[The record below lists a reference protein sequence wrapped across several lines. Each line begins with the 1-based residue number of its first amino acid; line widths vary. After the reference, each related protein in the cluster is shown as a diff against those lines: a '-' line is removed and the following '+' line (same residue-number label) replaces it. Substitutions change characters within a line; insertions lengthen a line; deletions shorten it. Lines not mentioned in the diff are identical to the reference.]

1 MSLPKINY
9 PIFELTLPSTQKPL
23 KFRPFT
29 VKEEKILLIAQ
40 ESENINDKLTAMRQV
55 VNNCAINLPMDIGM
69 LPIFDLEYCFLKIRA
84 KSVGNI
90 VELKYQDNDDKKI
103 YTFEVDLD
111 TVEIT
116 RDPNHSTTINLS
128 SSLGLVMQYPTVETI
143 IERKDKSDKTEDLIA
158 LVKSCIKSIFGPEE
172 VYTLDT
178 VPDQE
183 IVDFIESIPADQ
195 FENVANFFETM
206 PVLKHELH
214 YKDSNGTE
222 KTITLLGIDD
232 FFS

>member
-1 MSLPKINY
+1 
-9 PIFELTLPSTQKPL
+9 
-23 KFRPFT
+23 
-29 VKEEKILLIAQ
+29 
-40 ESENINDKLTAMRQV
+40 
-55 VNNCAINLPMDIGM
+55 
-69 LPIFDLEYCFLKIRA
+69 
-84 KSVGNI
+84 
-90 VELKYQDNDDKKI
+90 
-103 YTFEVDLD
+103 
-111 TVEIT
+111 
-116 RDPNHSTTINLS
+116 
-128 SSLGLVMQYPTVETI
+128 MQYPTVETI